1 MFAELSKHDPELL
14 CALRGP
20 RRRGRPGYDPEILWH
35 CYVAYY
41 LLGLPSVS
49 ELIRRLHDN
58 PYVAE
63 ACGIES
69 PDSIPSQP
77 TFSRFFARLSKR
89 HMVGQLNHVFHLI
102 TRRFYRTLPGF
113 GKSVALDS
121 TDIKA
126 WSNGA
131 HKKPTDKH
139 AGWIVKADTNGRGKF
154 TWGYKVSLLVDTTH
168 ELPLALNVM
177 SGNHNDLR
185 AASVLLS
192 QARWITSMFHPQYV
206 IADAGYSSEDFRHL
220 IRRQYRGIP
229 IVKTNSSHKRAIQ
242 KYPEDDKWQV
252 TYDRRT
258 AVERVFSRLKAN
270 RKLNS
275 LRVRGIYKVKAH
287 CLLSVMALQVHALAT
302 NRRAAVRR
310 LVGARWPTKEL
321 GNRQL
326 RRDEL
331 W

>member
-1 MFAELSKHDPELL
+1 
-14 CALRGP
+14 
-20 RRRGRPGYDPEILWH
+20 
-35 CYVAYY
+35 
-41 LLGLPSVS
+41 
-49 ELIRRLHDN
+49 
-58 PYVAE
+58 
-63 ACGIES
+63 
-69 PDSIPSQP
+69 
-77 TFSRFFARLSKR
+77 
-89 HMVGQLNHVFHLI
+89 MVGQLNHVFHLI